1 MTKPVVLLIMD
12 GWGINPKKDGNAVFL
27 GNTPNLD
34 RLSATFPTSRLQ
46 ASGEAVGIM
55 EGQMGDSNVGHLNL
69 GAGRIVYQD
78 LVRLSKAVENG
89 EFFQNP
95 EINKL
100 MDHVLAKGSALHL
113 MGLVSPGG
121 VHSHTNHLYALLQM
135 AKDKGLEKVF
145 VHAFLDG
152 RDVPPASAKAYLV
165 ELEEKMQE
173 IGVGKIATIS
183 GRYYAMDRDNRWDR
197 VEKAFNAIVYGKGR
211 EAASAVEALENSY
224 KEDVTDE
231 FVLPA
236 VILERGKPTATVEPN
251 NGVMF
256 FNFRF
261 DRARQLTRAFV
272 DEDFQGFVR
281 TKPDVKFLCMTR
293 YDETIDAPFAFGPIE
308 NRNTLGEWLSKHGK
322 RQLRIA
328 ETEKYAHVTFFFN
341 GLEEKPFELE
351 DRMLVPSPQVATYDL
366 RPEMSAY
373 GITGKVI
380 DAIESDKYDVI
391 ILNYANGDMVGHTG
405 DLLAAVKAVEAVDSC
420 VARVVDAVL
429 KKDGA
434 VLITADHGNCEQM
447 VDYETGEPHTAHTL
461 NEVPV
466 ILASN
471 RDYKLRESGILA
483 DVAPTLLDIMG
494 MEQAPEMT
502 GKSLLR

>member
-1 MTKPVVLLIMD
+1 
-12 GWGINPKKDGNAVFL
+12 
-27 GNTPNLD
+27 
-34 RLSATFPTSRLQ
+34 
-46 ASGEAVGIM
+46 
-55 EGQMGDSNVGHLNL
+55 
-69 GAGRIVYQD
+69 
-78 LVRLSKAVENG
+78 
-89 EFFQNP
+89 
-95 EINKL
+95 
-100 MDHVLAKGSALHL
+100 
-113 MGLVSPGG
+113 
-121 VHSHTNHLYALLQM
+121 M

-251 NGVMF
+251 DGVMF

-322 RQLRIA
+322 RS
-328 ETEKYAHVTFFFN
+328 
-341 GLEEKPFELE
+341 LELQKPRSTLMSHSSSTVWRKSHSSWKTGCF
-351 DRMLVPSPQVATYDL
+351 VPSPQVATRSSPGDECL
-366 RPEMSAY
+366 R
-373 GITGKVI
+373 
-380 DAIESDKYDVI
+380 
-391 ILNYANGDMVGHTG
+391 H
-405 DLLAAVKAVEAVDSC
+405 
-420 VARVVDAVL
+420 
-429 KKDGA
+429 
-434 VLITADHGNCEQM
+434 
-447 VDYETGEPHTAHTL
+447 
-461 NEVPV
+461 
-466 ILASN
+466 N
-471 RDYKLRESGILA
+471 R
-483 DVAPTLLDIMG
+483 
-494 MEQAPEMT
+494 
-502 GKSLLR
+502 